1 MVWVWII
8 LAILFAIGL
17 WMYIRVR
24 GKRLSG

>member
-8 LAILFAIGL
+8 LAILFAVGL

-24 GKRLSG
+24 SKRVSG